1 MSDLIT
7 FDAAAKVFHLHNQE
21 ISYLFAIEDGGVLS
35 HLYFG
40 QAVAAYHGERRYP
53 RKDRGF
59 AGNLP
64 GTERE
69 RGFSLDTL
77 PQEISSRGEADFR
90 TPAFVIRQ
98 ANGAQASRFVY
109 ARHQIVPGKPAL
121 PGLPAAYVESPDEA
135 ATLIVTV
142 VDQPSQ
148 LSADLYYTIYRDRAV
163 IARSVRFHNPADQ
176 PAVTLE
182 RAASA
187 QLDFPAGQYQVLSLP
202 GAHANERHLQK
213 ETVGYGIKTF
223 ASGRGT
229 TSHQMNNFIAL
240 TAADTDEFHGA
251 AYGIDL
257 VYSGNH
263 ALSVEKDQIDQVRVV
278 AGINP
283 VGFSWELASGAE
295 FQTPEALLVYSAN
308 GLNAMSQT
316 YHSLIRERVVRG
328 RYRDQERPILVNNWE
343 ATYFDFNEDKLRPIV
358 DTAKKLGIEMF
369 VLDDGWFGHRDDDTT
384 SLGDW
389 VVDRRKFPLGLKHF
403 ADYVHRQG
411 LQFGL
416 WVEPEMI
423 SKDSDLYRA
432 HPDYLLAIP
441 GREPSPSRSQYVLD
455 LSRQEVRANIAG
467 QLSDLLDQ
475 GYIDYIKW
483 DMNRHISDVYSHALP
498 AARQGEVL
506 HRYTL
511 GLYALLEELTT
522 KYPAVLWEGCSG
534 GGGRIDTG
542 FAYYMPQSWTSDNTD
557 AVSRL
562 GIQYGTSLV
571 YPPNTFT
578 AHVSVSPNEQTGR
591 HASLA
596 MRGNVAMSAVF
607 GYELDLAKLTK
618 TEQKQVAAQVAEYK
632 AIRPLIQFGQLLRLE
647 SGNDYAWMFVSAD
660 QTEALLYTFHLLNN
674 GQPAFHIVKMA
685 GLDPAKQYMDT
696 ASQQV
701 FGGDELMHIGLYQP
715 LQQQDF
721 STQQYHFKAINPG

>member
-7 FDAAAKVFHLHNQE
+7 YDPDQRVFHLHNSS
-21 ISYLFAIEDGGVLS
+21 ISYLFAIEDGDVLS

-40 QAVAAYHGERRYP
+40 PAVAGYHGQRRYP

-64 GTERE
+64 VAHPE

-90 TPAFVIRQ
+90 TPAFVVRQ
-98 ANGAQASRFVY
+98 ASGAEASRFTY
-109 ARHQIVPGKPAL
+109 QSHQIIAGKPKL

-135 ATLIVTV
+135 ATLIVTTI
-142 VDQPSQ
+142 DQPSG
-148 LSADLYYTIYRDRAV
+148 LLADLYYTIYRDRAV
-163 IARSVRFHNPADQ
+163 IARSVRFRNPAAAE
-176 PAVTLE
+176 PVTLV

-187 QLDFPAGQYQVLSLP
+187 QLDFPAGDWRVLSLP
-202 GAHANERHLQK
+202 GAHANERHVQT
-213 ETVGYGIKTF
+213 ECVGYGVKAF

-240 TAADTDEFHGA
+240 TSADADECHGDV
-251 AYGIDL
+251 YGIDL

-263 ALSVEKDQIDQVRVV
+263 ALTVERDQIDQVRVV

-283 VGFSWELASGAE
+283 ANFSWALQPGAE
-295 FQTPEALLVYSAN
+295 FQTPEALLVYSDT
-308 GLNAMSQT
+308 GLNGMSQT
-316 YHSLIRERVVRG
+316 YHSLIRERIVRG
-328 RYRDQERPILVNNWE
+328 QYRDQERPILVNNWE
-343 ATYFDFNEDKLRPIV
+343 ATYFDFTEAKLKPIV
-358 DTAKKLGIEMF
+358 DDAKRLGIEMF

-403 ADYVHRQG
+403 ADYVHQQG

-423 SKDSDLYRA
+423 SMDSDLYRA
-432 HPDYLLAIP
+432 HPDYLLAVP
-441 GREPSPSRSQYVLD
+441 GRKPSPSRFQYVLD
-455 LSRQEVRANIAG
+455 LSREDVRANIAG
-467 QLSDLLDQ
+467 QLSDLLDG

-483 DMNRHISDVYSHALP
+483 DMNRHLSDVYSQALP

-522 KYPAVLWEGCSG
+522 KYPHVLWEGCSG

-542 FAYYMPQSWTSDNTD
+542 WAYYMPQSWTSDNTD
-557 AVSRL
+557 AVARL

-571 YPPNTFT
+571 YPPSTFT
-578 AHVSVSPNEQTGR
+578 AHVSAVPNEQTGR
-591 HASLA
+591 TTPLA
-596 MRGNVAMSAVF
+596 TRAAVAMSAVF
-607 GYELDLAKLTK
+607 GYELDLTKLTK
-618 TEQKQVAAQVAEYK
+618 TEQKAIAQQVATYK
-632 AIRPLIQFGQLLRLE
+632 QLRPLVQFGRFYRLE
-647 SGNDYAWMFVSAD
+647 RGNDYAWMFVAPD
-660 QTEALLYTFHLLNN
+660 QSEALLVTCHLLVN
-674 GQPAFHIVKMA
+674 GQPPFHIVKMT
-685 GLDPAKQYMDT
+685 GLDPAKHYEDT
-696 ASQQV
+696 ATHTV
-701 FGGDELMHIGLYQP
+701 YGGDELMHLGLYQP
-715 LQQQDF
+715 VVREDF
-721 STQQYHFKAINPG
+721 AAHVVHFLAK

>member
-1 MSDLIT
+1 MADLIA
-7 FDAAAKVFHLHNQE
+7 FDAKTQVFHLHNQQ
-21 ISYLFAIEDGGVLS
+21 ISYIFAIEDGGVLG

-40 QAVAAYHGERRYP
+40 QAVAGYHGERRYP

-64 GTERE
+64 VAEPE

-90 TPAFVIRQ
+90 IPAFVIRQ
-98 ANGAQASRFVY
+98 ADGAQASRFVY
-109 ARHQIVPGKPAL
+109 ASHRIVPGKPKL

-142 VDQPSQ
+142 VDQPSRLQ
-148 LSADLYYTIYRDRAV
+148 ADLYYTIYRDRAV
-163 IARSVRFHNPADQ
+163 IARSVCFRNPADQ

-182 RAASA
+182 QAASV
-187 QLDFPAGQYQVLSLP
+187 QLDFPAGDYRVLSLP

-213 ETVGYGIKTF
+213 EVVGYGIKQF
-223 ASGRGT
+223 ASTRGT

-240 TAADTDEFHGA
+240 TAPDADEFHGDV
-251 AYGIDL
+251 YGIDL

-263 ALSVEKDQIDQVRVV
+263 ALTVEKDQIDQVRVV

-283 VGFSWELASGAE
+283 AGFTWELAGGAE
-295 FQTPEALLVYSAN
+295 FQTPEALLVYSHQ

-316 YHSLIRERVVRG
+316 YHRLIRERVVRG

-343 ATYFDFNEDKLRPIV
+343 ATYFDFNEAKLRPIV
-358 DTAKKLGIEMF
+358 DAAKKLGIEMF

-389 VVDRRKFPLGLKHF
+389 VVDSHKFPLGLKHF
-403 ADYVHRQG
+403 ADYVHNQG
-411 LQFGL
+411 LKFGL

-423 SKDSDLYRA
+423 SKDSDLYRT
-432 HPDYLLAIP
+432 HPDYLLAVP
-441 GREPSPSRSQYVLD
+441 GRAPSPSRFQYVLD
-455 LSRQEVRANIAG
+455 LSREDVRANIAG

-483 DMNRHISDVYSHALP
+483 DMNRHLSDIYSHALP

-522 KYPAVLWEGCSG
+522 KYPDVLWEGCSG

-557 AVSRL
+557 AISRL

-591 HASLA
+591 STSLTT
-596 MRGNVAMSAVF
+596 RGNVAMSAVF
-607 GYELDLAKLTK
+607 GYELDLTKLTK
-618 TEQKQVAAQVAEYK
+618 TEQKQVAAQVAAYK
-632 AIRPLIQFGQLLRLE
+632 QIRSLIQFGHFLRLE

-660 QTEALLYTFHLLNN
+660 QNEALLFTFHLLNN

-685 GLDPAKQYMDT
+685 GLDPAKQYEDT
-696 ASQQV
+696 ATHTV
-701 FGGDELMHIGLYQP
+701 YGGDELMHMGLYQP
-715 LQQQDF
+715 LQRQDF
-721 STQQYHFKAINPG
+721 TTHQYHFKAIN